1 MPPYVNIATDLLG
14 FTQRGEPGTDG
25 IQCVNIFYPMVEQL
39 SERVQ
44 IDSHQILG
52 AAVAHEIGHL
62 HLGTNS
68 QAHSPTGIMR
78 GVWSHREIELV
89 RFGQL
94 TFTRE
99 QGERIR
105 SAMRAGLRL

>member
-1 MPPYVNIATDLLG
+1 MCQY
-14 FTQRGEPGTDG
+14 
-25 IQCVNIFYPMVEQL
+25 FYPMVEQL

-44 IDSHQILG
+44 IDSHEILG

-94 TFTRE
+94 TSTRE